1 MVIGQVK
8 TWSDSDGWGFV
19 VDEEGYE
26 YFLHIS
32 KIRKGQ
38 IIRTGD
44 MIKFDISEGDRGAE
58 AEIGRASC
66 RERV

>member
-1 MVIGQVK
+1 MIVGQVK
-8 TWSDSDGWGFV
+8 TWNESEGWGFC

-38 IIRTGD
+38 KIRIGS

-58 AEIGRASC
+58 AEN
-66 RERV
+66 VTLF